1 MALALFITR
10 GRRKTEWRDHE
21 VLLSKRERLNPP
33 RNEIMANGV
42 FKDTMKMAAAYGLA
56 QMIFGILIIL
66 CLGMI
71 IGGIFAIKKAD
82 TTTNEDQKDLW
93 LTLGWST
100 ITIGAVPLVLLMI
113 PQLLIGFGRGAGW
126 IFANMAIEELF

>member
-1 MALALFITR
+1 
-10 GRRKTEWRDHE
+10 
-21 VLLSKRERLNPP
+21 
-33 RNEIMANGV
+33 MANGV

-82 TTTNEDQKDLW
+82 TTNNDDQKDLW

-100 ITIGAVPLVLLMI
+100 ITIGAVPLVLLMM

-126 IFANMAIEELF
+126 IFANMAMEELF